1 MRFSPEILTGNPIG
15 FFPASDTQKLP
26 LGTRAV
32 GVSTDYSTTAG
43 VPNGGGAE
51 FLYVKAGGTFVPGR
65 LVHVDKDWTLLDVPT
80 TANTGRPAYVAISDF
95 TSINAY
101 GWVMCAGMCPIKT
114 SVAATTGAVFVGTAG
129 LVSPTPAAGKALLGA
144 TCLIAAS
151 GSFTK
156 SGTTRKGSK
165 RIEVADI
172 GGLYVGLVPSGT
184 GIAAG
189 TIESIDPGGN
199 GFNNSAVATATGT
212 VTVTFTHTGFGI
224 YHIEH
229 PFVQGQIT

>member
-1 MRFSPEILTGNPIG
+1 MRFSPEILTAGPIG
-15 FFPASDTQKLP
+15 FFPGSDTQKLP
-26 LGTRAV
+26 LGTRVVAN
-32 GVSTDYSTTAG
+32 SNDYSSTAG
-43 VPNGGGAE
+43 VPNGGGGE
-51 FLYVKAGGTFVPGR
+51 FIYVKAGGTFVCGR
-65 LVHVDKDWTLLDVPT
+65 LVHVDKDWNLLDVPS

-95 TSINAY
+95 TATNAY
-101 GWVMCAGMCPIKT
+101 GWVMAAGMCPIKT
-114 SVAATTGAVFVGTAG
+114 SVAATAGAVFVGTAG
-129 LVSPTPAAGKALLGA
+129 LVTPTPAAGKALLNA

-151 GSFTK
+151 GSFTR
-156 SGTTRKGSK
+156 SGTTTKGSK
-165 RIEVADI
+165 RIAVADVS
-172 GGLYVGLVPSGT
+172 GLYVGLVPSGT

-189 TIESIDPGGN
+189 TIESIEPGGS